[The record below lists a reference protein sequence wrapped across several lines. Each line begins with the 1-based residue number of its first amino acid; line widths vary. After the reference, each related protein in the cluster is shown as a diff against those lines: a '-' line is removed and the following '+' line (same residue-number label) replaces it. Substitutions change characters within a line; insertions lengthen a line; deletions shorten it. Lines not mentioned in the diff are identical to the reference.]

1 MKRLLLTVALTA
13 SPVFADTVDVY
24 VVEKN
29 GDGVLQYESDTT
41 IQEAGLMI
49 EGERP
54 PGATGIVLEQ
64 GEPAKWTDMTP
75 EDVNERHGGDGPPPI
90 VNLDD
95 SEMEFDED
103 EERPTPSNDGLP
115 DTPTPGEDPSEIE
128 FDEDD
133 QDLTPE
139 PDTMQSARIR
149 PRDGFW
155 VIEIRDQSFSGCPAA
170 VESAARAQMAALQTS
185 GSRQSFGPNFTPNQM
200 APQLDWT
207 QLGANSWLGIG
218 DMTENGMGVFI
229 QWGVQ
234 VISPT
239 LINHRQHLT
248 FAMGPLGNCDA
259 YTFTHAAWVN

>member
-1 MKRLLLTVALTA
+1 MKRLFLSVVLTA
-13 SPVFADTVDVY
+13 SPVFAETVDVF
-24 VVEKN
+24 VVDKD
-29 GDGVLQYESDTT
+29 GDGVLQYESDRTT
-41 IQEAGLMI
+41 QEAAVMI
-49 EGERP
+49 DDDRP
-54 PGATGIVLEQ
+54 PGATGVVLQ
-64 GEPAKWTDMTP
+64 YGEPAKWTDLPP
-75 EDVNERHGGDGPPPI
+75 EEVNRHHGGDGPPPI

-103 EERPTPSNDGLP
+103 EERPTPSNDEP
-115 DTPTPGEDPSEIE
+115 QGEDPSETG

-155 VIEIRDQSFSGCPAA
+155 IIEIQKQTFSSCPAA
-170 VESAARAQMAALQTS
+170 VERAAQAQMAAMQTS
-185 GSRQSFGPNFTPNQM
+185 GNRDIFGPNFTPEQM

-207 QLGANSWLGIG
+207 QIGANSWFGSH
-218 DMTENGMGVFI
+218 DMTQDGTGVFL

-248 FAMGPLGNCDA
+248 FAMGPIGNCDA
-259 YTFTHAAWVN
+259 YTFTQAGWMN